1 MFTGFTD
8 VDRQTELNDDD
19 GTLTGLIGPEAQTGL
34 VGSVSVNQDPFFNAP
49 LQTPECLSDVNV
61 TPSNSVTNP
70 KLYAGTAVTSPYD
83 YVTTVVFPNCAA
95 SGGKCN
101 EQNQAGSLFP
111 WSADCTNQNCYGVPL
126 YRENLIPGEIETSP
140 KGVPIRLMGQATFQ
154 RSSLTVNNGRY
165 YVDTSPSLA
174 AQKAVNPPQNNIK
187 LFNVFRKGGK
197 YYVFLLFAKA
207 TTKQTYDI
215 YVGTGFKKIGY

>member
-19 GTLTGLIGPEAQTGL
+19 GTLTGLVGPDAQTGL

-95 SGGKCN
+95 SGGKCT
-101 EQNQAGSLFP
+101 EQNEPAIPFTLDRRLYQSKLLR
-111 WSADCTNQNCYGVPL
+111 SALV
-126 YRENLIPGEIETSP
+126 
-140 KGVPIRLMGQATFQ
+140 Q
-154 RSSLTVNNGRY
+154 R
-165 YVDTSPSLA
+165 
-174 AQKAVNPPQNNIK
+174 K
-187 LFNVFRKGGK
+187 LNSR
-197 YYVFLLFAKA
+197 
-207 TTKQTYDI
+207 
-215 YVGTGFKKIGY
+215 